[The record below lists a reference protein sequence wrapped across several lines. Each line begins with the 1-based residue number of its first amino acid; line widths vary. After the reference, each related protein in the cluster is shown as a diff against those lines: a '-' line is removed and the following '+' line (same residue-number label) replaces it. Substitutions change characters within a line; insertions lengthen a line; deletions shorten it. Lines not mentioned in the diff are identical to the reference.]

1 MLTCTRLSLPNYS
14 KLQKA
19 RTKMTNQPEPTFRE
33 IVREIQAQAERLAD
47 TPDDQIKIIS
57 KAQAIAWLNKD
68 ERTID
73 ILAIVKRR
81 IIRKAAQ

>member
-1 MLTCTRLSLPNYS
+1 
-14 KLQKA
+14 
-19 RTKMTNQPEPTFRE
+19 MTNQPEPIRPIIRATEAHVMKFLPAARMM
-33 IVREIQAQAERLAD
+33 
-47 TPDDQIKIIS
+47 IIS
-57 KAQAIAWLNKD
+57 KAQELAAANQD

>member
-1 MLTCTRLSLPNYS
+1 
-14 KLQKA
+14 
-19 RTKMTNQPEPTFRE
+19 MTNQPEPTFRE
-33 IVREIQAQAERLAD
+33 IVREIQAQAEKLAAA
-47 TPDDQIKIIS
+47 PNDQINLIS

-81 IIRKAAQ
+81 IIRKAAQA